1 MIPAVISDDEMGA
14 PPHVIS
20 DDEMGAPPA
29 QHAPAP
35 SMVVGPRDYSDESL
49 GIESGPVKTVR
60 AGPFAHT
67 EEQGHL
73 RDRPKSATPWSP
85 RDKLREDAGP
95 FADDWIAQGIAGAAF
110 GEGAGEA
117 AGPLLSRAG
126 ELAPIVQKALPIVR
140 NAIEGGAN
148 TKAQGGDALP
158 GAATAAGLAL
168 LGPLGRA
175 AMNTAGGKSRQF
187 IEARGGRVGLTTPG
201 SGGPFES
208 MDVPGTTDADIG
220 EQAASSAKKG
230 LDMLNTEARTEKR
243 GIGKLMSRI
252 DDSPAGSSQRDV
264 TDLMSKVGQA
274 TGELDTAPMTDA
286 ELRSA
291 IDKVTAKQKPGF
303 NPDVD
308 PTMLSE
314 RDINKLG
321 RRLDRAART
330 GTSTDEKLS
339 PLKQA
344 AHNAREMRSAGP
356 YKIPNDM
363 YAETSQKYRESRRL
377 LGINER
383 PRTPEETQTVTN
395 TLKNKITR
403 RGQNTVTAGGQ
414 ADDLAQFEE
423 RHPDIGLELSKPAL
437 LRNKAD
443 LSFKLLPQKHG
454 GLIDRTGDTI
464 GTAAMLDAGASL
476 AGHGHLEPWQA
487 AIALL
492 TGLGLK
498 NAKAIDARV
507 LYPLAERFAGGQAD
521 KLVTPISA
529 VQAAQERK

>member
-1 MIPAVISDDEMGA
+1 MDPLEAYLAGKGGPPDPLAAYVAARAPSA
-14 PPHVIS
+14 PP
-20 DDEMGAPPA
+20 
-29 QHAPAP
+29 P
-35 SMVVGPRDYSDESL
+35 SMNTGPRDYSDEQL

-60 AGPFAHT
+60 SGPFAHA
-67 EEQGHL
+67 EEVGMEHDAAKL
-73 RDRPKSATPWSP
+73 PK

-95 FADDWIAQGIAGAAF
+95 MADDWIAQGIAGAAF
-110 GEGAGEA
+110 GEGAGEI
-117 AGPLLSRAG
+117 AGPLLSYAG
-126 ELAPIVQKALPIVR
+126 KAAPVVQKALPIAR
-140 NAIEGGAN
+140 TAIEGGAN

-175 AMNTAGGKSRQF
+175 AMNTAGGKTRQF

-208 MDVPGTTDADIG
+208 MDVTGTTDADIG
-220 EQAASSAKKG
+220 EQAAASAKRG
-230 LDMLNTEARTEKR
+230 LDMLNAEARTEKR
-243 GIGKLMSRI
+243 GIGKIMSRI
-252 DDSPAGSSQRDV
+252 DDSPAGSAPRDV
-264 TDLMSKVGQA
+264 TDLMSKVGAA
-274 TGELDTAPMTDA
+274 TGELDTAPMTDN
-286 ELRSA
+286 ELMSA
-291 IDKVTAKQKPGF
+291 IAKVKGKQKPGF
-303 NPDVD
+303 NEDVD

-314 RDINKLG
+314 RDLNKLR

-344 AHNAREMRSAGP
+344 AHEARSMVDEGP

-363 YAETSQKYRESRRL
+363 YAETADKYRQSRRL

-414 ADDLAQFEE
+414 VDDLAQFEQ

-437 LRNKAD
+437 LRSKAD
-443 LSFKLLPQKHG
+443 LSFRLLPQRHG

-464 GTAAMLDAGASL
+464 GTAAALDAAASV
-476 AGHGHLEPWQA
+476 AGHGHLEPWQI
-487 AIALL
+487 AIAMLG
-492 TGLGLK
+492 GLGLK
-498 NAKAIDARV
+498 NAKAIDARLV
-507 LYPLAERFAGGQAD
+507 YPLAERFAGGQAE

-529 VQAAQERK
+529 AQAAQERK